1 MEPLTRSEIEACM
14 RTLGLDE
21 LQARWHL
28 QQHRELVAAE
38 GLRRKE
44 AADKCRQRYA
54 ESLAELEK

>member
-28 QQHRELVAAE
+28 QQHRELVKLAE
-38 GLRRKE
+38 QQRKE
-44 AADKCRQRYA
+44 AADACRRRYA
-54 ESLAELEK
+54 ELANRSTP